1 MTNSELHAFL
11 NNILTA
17 TIEGKYSIQ
26 VAKHKR
32 HSNPHTVRI
41 IGDIIY
47 GISWVFIAI
56 GVFLFFAVLPSLIN
70 IIVFEAQTQPKANNA
85 DVHAMLTILVVF
97 FADAI
102 LATILFYVGFKIV
115 NKADKNMSNQYA
127 LIHMRMLKY
136 LYNDWQLAY
145 KISRNRAKSEDVF
158 DLDYDLTFAILIGK
172 EKQAKSILKD
182 DTTLL
187 TTSHALSKI
196 RELKGGNFTPSDAN
210 KVNQLRDTYNR
221 HLVRNEK
228 AIMALIAPKL
238 NQEAIKIIN
247 SGQNIEL
254 LPDSYRQKIL
264 DSFVKN
270 V

>member
-1 MTNSELHAFL
+1 MTNSELHEFL

-17 TIEGKYSIQ
+17 AIEGKYSIQ
-26 VAKHKR
+26 VAEHKR
-32 HSNPHTVRI
+32 HLNPHTVRI

-47 GISWVFIAI
+47 GISWLLIAI

-70 IIVFEAQTQPKANNA
+70 TDI
-85 DVHAMLTILVVF
+85 HAMLTILVVF
-97 FADAI
+97 LADTI
-102 LATILFYVGFKIV
+102 LATILFYAGFKIIDNA
-115 NKADKNMSNQYA
+115 NKDASNQYA
-127 LIHMRMLKY
+127 LMHMQMLKY

-145 KISRNRAKSEDVF
+145 KVSRNRAKNEDVF

-196 RELKGGNFTPSDAN
+196 SELKGNNFTPSDTN

-221 HLVRNEK
+221 HLIRDEK

-254 LPDSYRQKIL
+254 LPNSYRQKML

>member
-1 MTNSELHAFL
+1 MTNSELHEFL

-17 TIEGKYSIQ
+17 AIEGKYSIQ
-26 VAKHKR
+26 VAEHKHR
-32 HSNPHTVRI
+32 TNPHTVRI
-41 IGDIIY
+41 IGNTIY

-70 IIVFEAQTQPKANNA
+70 T

-97 FADAI
+97 FADVI
-102 LATILFYVGFKIV
+102 LAAILFYTGFKIIDKA
-115 NKADKNMSNQYA
+115 NKNASNQYA
-127 LIHMRMLKY
+127 LIHMRILKY

-145 KISRNRAKSEDVF
+145 KVSRNRAKSEDVF

-196 RELKGGNFTPSDAN
+196 RELKGNNFTPSDAN

-221 HLVRNEK
+221 HLVRDEK

-254 LPDSYRQKIL
+254 LPDSYRQKML

>member
-1 MTNSELHAFL
+1 MTNSELHEFL

-17 TIEGKYSIQ
+17 AIEGKYSIQ
-26 VAKHKR
+26 VAEHKHR
-32 HSNPHTVRI
+32 TNPHTVRI
-41 IGDIIY
+41 IGNTIY
-47 GISWVFIAI
+47 GISWVLIAI

-70 IIVFEAQTQPKANNA
+70 AG
-85 DVHAMLTILVVF
+85 VHVMLTIFVVF
-97 FADAI
+97 LADTI
-102 LATILFYVGFKIV
+102 LATILFYAGFQIIDKA
-115 NKADKNMSNQYA
+115 NKDASNQYA
-127 LIHMRMLKY
+127 LMHIRILKY

-145 KISRNRAKSEDVF
+145 KVSRNRAKSEDVF

-196 RELKGGNFTPSDAN
+196 RELKGNNFTPSDAN

-221 HLVRNEK
+221 HLVRDEK

-247 SGQNIEL
+247 SGQTIEL
-254 LPDSYRQKIL
+254 LPDSYRQKML